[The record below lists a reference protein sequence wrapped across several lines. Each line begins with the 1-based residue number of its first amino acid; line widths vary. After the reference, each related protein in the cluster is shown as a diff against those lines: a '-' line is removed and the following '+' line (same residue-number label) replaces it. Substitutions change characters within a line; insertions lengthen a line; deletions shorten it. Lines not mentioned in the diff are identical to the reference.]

1 MKVAVLG
8 PEGTYTH
15 EAADRYFEDSEFV
28 FYSTIRDV
36 FEADESVKFVPV
48 ENSLGGE
55 VAETV
60 DLLRETHNQV
70 TGEYRM
76 PIKHVLISDS
86 DISDIEK
93 VCSHPQALSQTRDF
107 LDNRGWGKVQE
118 SSTAA
123 AVENLKEGE
132 AAIASR
138 IAAKVYSKDI
148 LEESVQDQDTNKTR
162 FFELNGESASEEKT
176 ALILEPQEDRPGLL
190 HAMLSCFAGHQV
202 NLSHIQSRPTR
213 KELGDYYFYI
223 ETEAAR
229 EELEPVIRCLE
240 TYAEVDL
247 LGSFDVVTQHKV

>member
-15 EAADRYFEDSEFV
+15 EAADKYFEDAEFV
-28 FYSTIRDV
+28 FYSTIKEV
-36 FEADESVKFVPV
+36 FEAEEPVKFVPV
-48 ENSLGGE
+48 ENSMGGE
-55 VAETV
+55 VSETV
-60 DLLRETHNQV
+60 DLLREQKAEV

-76 PIKHVLISDS
+76 PIKHALISDS
-86 DISDIEK
+86 DLSEIEK
-93 VCSHPQALSQTRDF
+93 IRSHPQALSQARDF
-107 LDNRGWGKVQE
+107 IADKDWEKIQA

-123 AVENLKEGE
+123 AVENLNERE
-132 AAIASR
+132 AAIASK
-138 IAAKVYSKDI
+138 ISAKVYGKDI

-162 FFELNGESASEEKT
+162 FFELDGEKRSEEKT

-223 ETEAAR
+223 EAEAGS
-229 EELEPVIRCLE
+229 EDLEPVIKCLE

-247 LGSFDVVTQHKV
+247 LGSFETLE